1 MANYCC
7 NSNLCERGFFMEN
20 KNAVRLML
28 VCGAVAAGLIAA
40 PHLFVKK
47 PPTAA
52 IVNVSR
58 FEYSDSVSITGT
70 ILKNRDEAYVQV
82 FVPEQDISRVE
93 LGQPAEITGD
103 AFPEKMYAGTV
114 DEIADTAIRVQSG
127 NLSQTAVEVTV
138 KIDDTDDTL
147 KQGYT
152 ASVKLITS
160 EPSMMTVVPY
170 EAVNQDNGGEFVYV
184 LRDGRAYKRY
194 VTTGKELSEGVE
206 LKTALADNEEII
218 TVDELSEN
226 GVTVQISDNSDK

>member
-1 MANYCC
+1 
-7 NSNLCERGFFMEN
+7 MEN
-20 KNAVRLML
+20 KKAVRAVLI
-28 VCGAVAAGLIAA
+28 CGAAAAALIVAPNI
-40 PHLFVKK
+40 FIKE
-47 PPTAA
+47 PPAAA

-58 FEYSDSVSITGT
+58 FEYSDSVSLTGT
-70 ILKNRDEAYVQV
+70 ILKNNDSAYVQV

-93 LGQPAEITGD
+93 LGQTAEITGD

-114 DEIADTAIRVQSG
+114 DKIADAAIRVQSG
-127 NLSQTAVEVTV
+127 SLSQTAVEVTV
-138 KIDDTDDTL
+138 KIDETDDIL

-170 EAVNQDNGGEFVYV
+170 EAVNQDNGGEYVYV

-194 VTTGKELSEGVE
+194 VITGRELSEGLE
-206 LKTALADNEEII
+206 LKTTLAENEEII

-226 GVTVQISDNSDK
+226 GVTVRISDNSEK

>member
-1 MANYCC
+1 
-7 NSNLCERGFFMEN
+7 MEN
-20 KNAVRLML
+20 KKSLWAII
-28 VCGAVAAGLIAA
+28 VCGTVAAGLIAV
-40 PHLFVKK
+40 PNIFIKD

-58 FEYSDSVSITGT
+58 FEYSDSVSVTGT
-70 ILKNRDEAYVQV
+70 ILKNSGEAFVQV

-93 LGQPAEITGD
+93 LGQTAEITGD

-114 DEIADTAIRVQSG
+114 EEIADTAIRVQSG
-127 NLSQTAVEVTV
+127 NVSQTAVEVTV
-138 KIDDTDDTL
+138 KIDETDDTL

-170 EAVNQDNGGEFVYV
+170 EAVNQDTGGEYVYV
-184 LRDGRAYKRY
+184 LREGRAYKRY
-194 VTTGKELSEGVE
+194 VTTGMELSEGVE
-206 LKTALADNEEII
+206 LKTALAENEEII

-226 GVTVQISDNSDK
+226 GVTVQISDK

>member
-1 MANYCC
+1 
-7 NSNLCERGFFMEN
+7 MEN
-20 KNAVRLML
+20 KKAVRLML
-28 VCGAVAAGLIAA
+28 VCGAAAAGLIAA
-40 PHLFVKK
+40 PNLFVKE

-70 ILKNRDEAYVQV
+70 ILKNKDEAYVQV

-93 LGQPAEITGD
+93 LGQTAEITGD
-103 AFPEKMYAGTV
+103 AFPEKMYTGTV

-138 KIDDTDDTL
+138 KIDETDDTL

-170 EAVNQDNGGEFVYV
+170 EAVNQDNTGEFVYV
-184 LRDGRAYKRY
+184 LKDGRAYKRY
-194 VTTGKELSEGVE
+194 VTTGRELSEGVE

-218 TVDELSEN
+218 TVEELSEN
-226 GVTVQISDNSDK
+226 GVIVQVSDNSDK